1 MRWGWGVDVTSQACS
16 NEPFPPLLF
25 LKISKIICLYPLTI
39 NVQTPH
45 VPTFWVNLLRI
56 NDQPLHP
63 NPHPPTP
70 PCKKEKV
77 YSRTNRSSDKRTP
90 SCCLRNPK
98 VSDRVSLEEWVAKTW
113 IVERKCFCNWFEK
126 NCGLFKNYRKI
137 PLWSLNKSK
146 VIF

>member
-63 NPHPPTP
+63 HPHPPTP
-70 PCKKEKV
+70 PPPARKKRCTHERIEARIKEHHRVVWETQRCQIGFLLKNEWRKRESSKGNVSVTDLKKIVDYLKIIEK
-77 YSRTNRSSDKRTP
+77 YPCD
-90 SCCLRNPK
+90 LWI
-98 VSDRVSLEEWVAKTW
+98 SLK
-113 IVERKCFCNWFEK
+113 
-126 NCGLFKNYRKI
+126 
-137 PLWSLNKSK
+137 
-146 VIF
+146 